1 LELIEDSNGKHNQ
14 NRAKIKDINA
24 AGWIEAKKVL
34 CLVTKREEFKCQT
47 FEQARSSSSH
57 PFE

>member
-1 LELIEDSNGKHNQ
+1 MLVVGLKQ
-14 NRAKIKDINA
+14 
-24 AGWIEAKKVL
+24 KKVL
-34 CLVTKREEFKCQT
+34 SLVMKAEEFKCQT